1 MFYLYFVCVCIVGHW
16 FHESAPSSFF
26 LHSDI
31 FFSLTGV
38 CGGPRNSSAHIAT
51 LTQTH
56 STPSLLSSL
65 NAPPSPSFFNSPL
78 SLFLFL
84 HLSLFSPI
92 FVFLNPSLTK
102 KKKKKQGKWPQMKMS
117 APEKRIRASDIIE
130 VFRLEVPQHV
140 EKASWAGSEGF
151 WREHGRV
158 MKSVRMSVGQ
168 ELPAAYEWMN
178 VCDMI
183 LRGSDY
189 ITHLGKC
196 WKMKSPINNVASVI
210 CGLYSKGSVIHW
222 TNWYN
227 ISRVPKKNKKK
238 FYNGTI
244 INNRSGNIIWSM
256 NNWSAQWGLHVRDS
270 TATELTLI
278 LML

>member
-65 NAPPSPSFFNSPL
+65 NAPPPPVSLIHHCLFFFSSIFPSFL
-78 SLFLFL
+78 
-84 HLSLFSPI
+84 
-92 FVFLNPSLTK
+92 PSLSFWIQALQK

-227 ISRVPKKNKKK
+227 ISRVPKKKKK
-238 FYNGTI
+238 KI
-244 INNRSGNIIWSM
+244 LQWNNN
-256 NNWSAQWGLHVRDS
+256 Q
-270 TATELTLI
+270 
-278 LML
+278 

>member
-102 KKKKKQGKWPQMKMS
+102 KKKKKAREVTADENERAREANPSQWYNWGFSSWGTATCWKGIMGREWGFLERTWPCDEVCENVGGTG
-117 APEKRIRASDIIE
+117 AASS
-130 VFRLEVPQHV
+130 L
-140 EKASWAGSEGF
+140 
-151 WREHGRV
+151 
-158 MKSVRMSVGQ
+158 
-168 ELPAAYEWMN
+168 WMN
-178 VCDMI
+178 ECVWHDSAWI
-183 LRGSDY
+183 RLHYSF
-189 ITHLGKC
+189 GK
-196 WKMKSPINNVASVI
+196 
-210 CGLYSKGSVIHW
+210 
-222 TNWYN
+222 
-227 ISRVPKKNKKK
+227 
-238 FYNGTI
+238 
-244 INNRSGNIIWSM
+244 
-256 NNWSAQWGLHVRDS
+256 
-270 TATELTLI
+270 
-278 LML
+278 MLEDEESHQ